1 MMRRF
6 LYWLSGKLPC
16 RLIKS
21 GDAPYLERYYVGKWF
36 GVTVYLHRFVG
47 ADGDRH
53 VHDHPWH
60 HSAAW
65 VLAGGYV
72 EERLQHFDLRA
83 GGWVCR
89 LRDIKRGRV
98 NIIRGA
104 TFHRIVRVEPETW
117 TLFMHGSRGKGWGFL
132 EHTNTADN
140 IGVLYHQP
148 YNTAAFKD
156 WHRSAPAGVDVG
168 REVYAGVA

>member
-1 MMRRF
+1 MRRF

-21 GDAPYLERYYVGKWF
+21 GDAPYLERYYVGKLL
-36 GVTVYLHRFVG
+36 GVTFYLHRFAG

-60 HSAAW
+60 RAAAW
-65 VLAGGYV
+65 VLAGGYI

-83 GGWVCR
+83 DGWVCR
-89 LRDIKRGRV
+89 LRHVKRWRV
-98 NIIRGA
+98 NIIHGA
-104 TFHRIVRVEPETW
+104 TFHRIVRIERETW
-117 TLFMHGSRGKGWGFL
+117 TLFMHGGRGKGWGFL
-132 EHTNTADN
+132 ERIGDAESN
-140 IGVLYHQP
+140 GVLYHQP

-156 WHRSAPAGVDVG
+156 WHLRAPMGASSERCSYRG
-168 REVYAGVA
+168 AA